1 MDSGSAQQLGL
12 MGQKVIESDVF
23 VGIVFSAGCDDA
35 RRRAERLPGVSSVS
49 LGGLSQYFYFVCGDG
64 PVVLDLSEVLA
75 GELVVHR
82 PVLVVR
88 DVV

>member
-35 RRRAERLPGVSSVS
+35 RRRVRKTAWRVFGVV
-49 LGGLSQYFYFVCGDG
+49 GWT
-64 PVVLDLSEVLA
+64 
-75 GELVVHR
+75 
-82 PVLVVR
+82 
-88 DVV
+88 